1 MYSHD
6 NRVVITLDAG
16 GTNLVF
22 GAMQANKFIVE
33 PITLPSHAEDL
44 DKCLAAMVEGFRA
57 VIGYLSE
64 KPVAISFAFPGP
76 ADYPNGVIGGYLPNF
91 PSFRDGVALGPFLEA
106 TFGIP
111 VFINNDGDLFAY
123 GEALGGALPQVN
135 ARLEAL
141 NSSKRYKN
149 LVGYTFGT
157 GFGVGV
163 VIDNRLNRGDNSCV
177 ETFCLRHKKMPEIIV
192 EDGVSVRAV
201 KRVYGELSG
210 DPNHG
215 LEPRE
220 ICDIADG
227 KRPGNVG
234 AARQAFAEMGE
245 IAGDAMAA
253 AVTLI
258 DGLIVIGGGIT
269 AARKWIMPGLLRELR
284 AKMHT
289 LSGDELNRVQMK
301 VYDLDDEAEFR
312 EFAKGRLQPLKVYG
326 TDRYVAYDPQKRI
339 GVTISKLGASQAVS
353 VGAYAFALSQLD
365 SNDNRQ

>member
-1 MYSHD
+1 MYEKD
-6 NRVVITLDAG
+6 RRIVITLDAG
-16 GTNLVF
+16 GTNFVF
-22 GAMQANKFIVE
+22 GAVQGDRFVVE
-33 PITLPSHAEDL
+33 PITLPSNSDRL
-44 DKCLAAMVEGFRA
+44 DRCLETMVEGFRT
-57 VIGYLSE
+57 VIGRLPE
-64 KPVAISFAFPGP
+64 QPAAISFAFPGP
-76 ADYPNGVIGGYLPNF
+76 ADYPRGIIGGYLPNF
-91 PSFRDGVALGPFLEA
+91 PSFRDGVALKDFLEER
-106 TFGIP
+106 FGIP
-111 VFINNDGDLFAY
+111 TFINNDGDLYAY
-123 GEALGGALPQVN
+123 GEALAGALPEIN
-135 ARLEAL
+135 ARLEAAG
-141 NSSKRYKN
+141 SAKRFRN
-149 LVGYTFGT
+149 LIGYTWGT
-157 GFGVGV
+157 GFGVGIV
-163 VIDNRLNRGDNSCV
+163 SDNRLHIGDNSCV

-220 ICDIADG
+220 ICEIADG
-227 KRPGNVG
+227 KRQGNVG

-245 IAGDAMAA
+245 IAGDAMVA

>member
-1 MYSHD
+1 MYEKD
-6 NRVVITLDAG
+6 RRIVITLDAG
-16 GTNLVF
+16 GTNFVF
-22 GAMQANKFIVE
+22 GAVQGDRFVVE
-33 PITLPSHAEDL
+33 PITLPSNSDRL
-44 DKCLAAMVEGFRA
+44 DRCLETMVEGFRT
-57 VIGYLSE
+57 VIGRLPE
-64 KPVAISFAFPGP
+64 QPAAISFAFPGP
-76 ADYPNGVIGGYLPNF
+76 ADYPRGIIGGYLPNF
-91 PSFRDGVALGPFLEA
+91 PSFRDGVALKDFLEER
-106 TFGIP
+106 FGIP
-111 VFINNDGDLFAY
+111 TFINNDGDLYAY
-123 GEALGGALPQVN
+123 GEALAGALPEIN
-135 ARLEAL
+135 ARLEAAG
-141 NSSKRYKN
+141 SAKRFRN
-149 LVGYTFGT
+149 LIGYTWGT
-157 GFGVGV
+157 GFGVGIV
-163 VIDNRLNRGDNSCV
+163 SDNRLHIGDNSCV

-258 DGLIVIGGGIT
+258 DGLVVIGGGIT

-339 GVTISKLGASQAVS
+339 GVTISKLGASQAIS

-365 SNDNRQ
+365 CNDNRQ